1 MIAHLGVI
9 AAFTVLGFY
18 VFLLCRWW
26 YKRLTLLATR
36 FDVAERRRRASHEFL
51 AMLAFLVVPVLAVL
65 VGCMVTVRASVSGA
79 FVVAALLG
87 CLAPAVIY
95 WVRKI
100 RCLYALGYGR
110 QQPY

>member
-36 FDVAERRRRASHEFL
+36 FDVAERRRRAAREYL
-51 AMLAFLVVPVLAVL
+51 AVLAFLVVPVLAVL
-65 VGCMVTVRASVSGA
+65 AGCMVMVRISVSGT
-79 FVVAALLG
+79 FVVAALLS
-87 CLAPAVIY
+87 CLAPAVI
-95 WVRKI
+95 WWTRRI
-100 RCLYALGYGR
+100 RSLYALGYGR
-110 QQPY
+110 QPPH